1 MKNKQLI
8 YVAGPTG
15 IGKTKLAINLAKKF
29 NTEIISCDSRQFYK
43 ELKIGTCPPSI
54 EELNEIKHY
63 FIHNKSIKDS
73 YSVGAYE
80 KECIEVITKI
90 FTTKD
95 ILILVGG
102 SGLYADSILY
112 GMDDFPDISKEIKE
126 KVQFDLK
133 NRGLE
138 YISKELKNLDPDFY
152 NEVDKNNVI
161 RITRALEVI
170 KQSNSRFS
178 SLRKKTKKE
187 RNFKSQILIVE
198 SPRKELYDKINLRV
212 NKMVENGLEKEAYE
226 LLNYKKLNTMNTVG
240 YKEFFKYF
248 EGELSYYET
257 INKIKQNTRNYAKR
271 QITWLKKYKD
281 AIRIDSTS
289 NTDKIISKI
298 VETYEKF

>member
-1 MKNKQLI
+1 MKNKNLI

-226 LLNYKKLNTMNTVG
+226 LVNYKKLNTMNTVG

>member
-226 LLNYKKLNTMNTVG
+226 LVNYKKLNTMNTVG